1 MREVREEANCVPERR
16 IDKAYGTWYEREKEN
31 VFCAVDQV
39 LGVQFRIWIE
49 SPHMMTSP
57 KQKREVEAHKECA
70 EIRKAA
76 WTRNEIQKLIDMSVG
91 ALLVERQV

>member
-1 MREVREEANCVPERR
+1 MLERR

-57 KQKREVEAHKECA
+57 KQKREVRDKESCLDS
-70 EIRKAA
+70 EGDS
-76 WTRNEIQKLIDMSVG
+76 EVD
-91 ALLVERQV
+91 

>member
-1 MREVREEANCVPERR
+1 
-16 IDKAYGTWYEREKEN
+16 
-31 VFCAVDQV
+31 
-39 LGVQFRIWIE
+39 
-49 SPHMMTSP
+49 MMTSP